1 MSVCMCAMYVR
12 PLIIL
17 ILFFRKSIHFWQRYA
32 QKNNSYI
39 FVLSNLVNQSYYSI
53 LFNGCSAIYV
63 LWLYCIVLSELYIES
78 WCCTVYCTCTATLL
92 SLWCL
97 WCTLFSLPC
106 HIIFTEHSLI
116 KQEACQWVLC
126 FLWQPSD
133 CIDLR
138 LNVFCV
144 ILWNQVN
151 DCDFTSVVDVNWFVV
166 GWSFPVQNL
175 LFNCVIWHRFR
186 STVYRLN

>member
-1 MSVCMCAMYVR
+1 MYSTICVRCCRRLCLSVCVRCMYAHWSFWSC
-12 PLIIL
+12 
-17 ILFFRKSIHFWQRYA
+17 FFRKSIHFWQRYA

-78 WCCTVYCTCTATLL
+78 WCCTVYCTCNATLL

-97 WCTLFSLPC
+97 WCTLFLFSLPC

-126 FLWQPSD
+126 FSGTLPIVLICGILCYSQKPSEW
-133 CIDLR
+133 LR
-138 LNVFCV
+138 FHIGRWCKLVRC
-144 ILWNQVN
+144 
-151 DCDFTSVVDVNWFVV
+151 
-166 GWSFPVQNL
+166 
-175 LFNCVIWHRFR
+175 
-186 STVYRLN
+186 RLIISGTKLAV